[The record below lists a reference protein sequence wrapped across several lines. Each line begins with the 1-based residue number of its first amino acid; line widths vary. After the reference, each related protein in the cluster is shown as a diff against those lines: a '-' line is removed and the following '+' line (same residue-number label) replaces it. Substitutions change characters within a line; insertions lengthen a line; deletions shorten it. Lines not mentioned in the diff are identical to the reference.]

1 MIDVSVLVISYNHEK
16 FIEECLESVLR
27 QKTDFSFEILIHDD
41 ASSDRTQNIIKRYQL
56 QYPGVIKTVL
66 QKENQFKK
74 GRTHPDEFLFPLIKG
89 KYVCIIEGDDCWC
102 DEYKLQKQFEAME
115 VQKGCSICVHKTQS
129 IDSEGRKLNQVLGER
144 VFLEGVIPR
153 LDMFKIY
160 FQQNEWVFQT
170 GSYFMRSEIFLD
182 RPCFW
187 SEFYV
192 GDLPMVLWFVHN
204 GDFYFIDEIMSCYGR
219 FSEGSATNLNREKEY
234 AVQKA
239 ETNARGLIAFN
250 EYTLKIYWAY
260 LRHITSFYIYQYYSA
275 TKEIISDEYFLI
287 AKNELSVKEK
297 VTAKLKYTTVG
308 YKLRNLREDF
318 YKKKIKKD

>member
-1 MIDVSVLVISYNHEK
+1 
-16 FIEECLESVLR
+16 
-27 QKTDFSFEILIHDD
+27 
-41 ASSDRTQNIIKRYQL
+41 
-56 QYPGVIKTVL
+56 
-66 QKENQFKK
+66 
-74 GRTHPDEFLFPLIKG
+74 
-89 KYVCIIEGDDCWC
+89 
-102 DEYKLQKQFEAME
+102 
-115 VQKGCSICVHKTQS
+115 
-129 IDSEGRKLNQVLGER
+129 
-144 VFLEGVIPR
+144 
-153 LDMFKIY
+153 
-160 FQQNEWVFQT
+160 
-170 GSYFMRSEIFLD
+170 
-182 RPCFW
+182 
-187 SEFYV
+187 
-192 GDLPMVLWFVHN
+192 MVLWFVHN
-204 GDFYFIDEIMSCYGR
+204 GDFYFIDEIMSCYRR